1 MALLY
6 VGNGW
11 PYLPPMGI
19 VFLIFAISYLTKW
32 VEAVSY
38 SSLTKKVMQKF
49 LNKERIC
56 RYGLPERIITDN
68 ANAQNLNS
76 ARISLQAAE
85 DPASNSAPYR
95 PQQMNG
101 AVEAEK
107 KKIKNKNIFRNSNY
121 IQGLA

>member
-11 PYLPPMGI
+11 PYLPLQWA
-19 VFLIFAISYLTKW
+19 FLIFAIFYLTKW

-38 SSLTKKVMQKF
+38 SSLTKKVVHKL

-56 RYGLPERIITDN
+56 RLPERIITDN
-68 ANAQNLNS
+68 AKNWNS

-85 DPASNSAPYR
+85 DPAS
-95 PQQMNG
+95 
-101 AVEAEK
+101 
-107 KKIKNKNIFRNSNY
+107 
-121 IQGLA
+121 

>member
-1 MALLY
+1 MLLQLPCPLQNR
-6 VGNGW
+6 VAPWPFSMWGMDGPISPNGHR
-11 PYLPPMGI
+11 
-19 VFLIFAISYLTKW
+19 FLIFAISYLTKW

-85 DPASNSAPYR
+85 DPAS
-95 PQQMNG
+95 
-101 AVEAEK
+101 
-107 KKIKNKNIFRNSNY
+107 
-121 IQGLA
+121 

>member
-1 MALLY
+1 MRIRSMLLQLPCPLQNR
-6 VGNGW
+6 VAPWPFSMWGMDGPISPSNGHR
-11 PYLPPMGI
+11 
-19 VFLIFAISYLTKW
+19 FLIFAISYLTKW

-85 DPASNSAPYR
+85 DPAS
-95 PQQMNG
+95 
-101 AVEAEK
+101 
-107 KKIKNKNIFRNSNY
+107 
-121 IQGLA
+121 